1 MVSDFHKKNFKLAVY
16 SDESGLYCYAQ
27 FDTISTL
34 TQVSCTEIL
43 APETYPTAIK
53 SIHIEYII
61 LCNLKSQEDVKTK
74 LFEHLGKQNAS
85 KLTKH
90 EYQLG
95 RIGLNVIS
103 LAIKT
108 MNLSL
113 VKEKEQDIA
122 SRFVP
127 AV

>member
-1 MVSDFHKKNFKLAVY
+1 M
-16 SDESGLYCYAQ
+16 
-27 FDTISTL
+27 
-34 TQVSCTEIL
+34 IL
-43 APETYPTAIK
+43 WQSFCI
-53 SIHIEYII
+53 
-61 LCNLKSQEDVKTK
+61 LKSQEDVRTK
-74 LFEHLGKQNAS
+74 LFEHHGKQNAS

-95 RIGLNVIS
+95 QIGLNVMS

-122 SRFVP
+122 SRFVSTI
-127 AV
+127 